1 MVQRQLSR
9 GIAEAQSRRRWWLR
23 AAWMRRRGKERGV
36 DRAIKG
42 GAQSGCAE
50 RIAEIPLSPRIAEV
64 AGCSV
69 ERSCIARGRNTG
81 PRPGHWREDPT

>member
-1 MVQRQLSR
+1 
-9 GIAEAQSRRRWWLR
+9 
-23 AAWMRRRGKERGV
+23 MRRRGKERGV

-69 ERSCIARGRNTG
+69 ERSRIARGRNTG
-81 PRPGHWREDPT
+81 PRPRSLARGPHLAASQCEQRQRARIGV